1 MMGTPGW
8 SAVQFIF
15 VLARLVASARCT
27 VCILAIASPSIRGEV
42 VFMNIKS
49 TSIIVGL
56 VLALTL
62 LPAHSQT
69 NNDAC
74 YRSGGAL
81 VPKAATHTS
90 PPYPPQSKELGESGN
105 TLMRVFI
112 GKDGVPVDVKLEKS
126 SGYNR
131 LDDAAMSWVKNTWR
145 WNPPNTDCSVVNT
158 LVRSS
163 WAATADAID
172 PYDIDLRLVASDSD
186 YPANARAKREEG
198 VTEMQVLLTE
208 IGAVQNVRVAKSS
221 GYSDLDAKASEVVT
235 NLAFQTATVSGRPAR
250 SIVLIK
256 FIWSLDG
263 KDPLTSHT
271 GSTANGKSCTGSRT
285 GFCPER
291 Q

>member
-1 MMGTPGW
+1 
-8 SAVQFIF
+8 
-15 VLARLVASARCT
+15 
-27 VCILAIASPSIRGEV
+27 
-42 VFMNIKS
+42 MNIKS
-49 TSIIVGL
+49 TCIIVGL
-56 VLALTL
+56 VLAL
-62 LPAHSQT
+62 LPAYAQT

-81 VPKAATHTS
+81 VPKAATHTL

-158 LVRSS
+158 LIQLS
-163 WAATADAID
+163 WAATAGAID
-172 PYDIDLRLVASDSD
+172 PHDIDLRLVASDSD
-186 YPANARAKREEG
+186 YPAEARAKKEEG
-198 VTEMQVLLTE
+198 VTELQVLLTE

-235 NLAFQTATVSGRPAR
+235 NLAFKTATVSGTPAR

-263 KDPLTSHT
+263 KDPLSSHT
-271 GSTANGKSCTGSRT
+271 GSTANPSDSGKSCTGSRT
-285 GFCPER
+285 GFCPVR